1 MEREPARY
9 LGHFALHLFA
19 VLIIDI
25 GDDPRDGGPHF
36 LDGAHVSA
44 MGGAC
49 GSPGG
54 RRLSLALGGRT
65 DKRVRRETFNRVENG
80 SGEPGGPYPAGR
92 GAQQRWQRLEAGL
105 LGDGPLMELRHTD
118 G

>member
-1 MEREPARY
+1 M
-9 LGHFALHLFA
+9 
-19 VLIIDI
+19 
-25 GDDPRDGGPHF
+25 
-36 LDGAHVSA
+36 SA

-65 DKRVRRETFNRVENG
+65 DKRVRRETFNRVEHG

-92 GAQQRWQRLEAGL
+92 GAQQRWRRLEAGL
-105 LGDGPLMELRHTD
+105 LGDGPLMELRHTETGERERLASTD
-118 G
+118 GSRQSLKLGLEHKYDGIFLFQLSKTGVHDK